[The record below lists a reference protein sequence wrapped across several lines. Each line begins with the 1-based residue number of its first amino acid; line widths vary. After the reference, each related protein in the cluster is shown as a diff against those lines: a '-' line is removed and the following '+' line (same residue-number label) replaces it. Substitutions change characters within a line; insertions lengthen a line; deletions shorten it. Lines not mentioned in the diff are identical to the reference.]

1 MKWIMLSESS
11 TSRNLALPWE
21 GQVDEQLEPDVSAVS
36 DGHTN
41 ALGSLKG
48 SHAPHDPG
56 KSQQSHQLGCELD
69 LKGFHLLGGK
79 GSTQKK

>member
-41 ALGSLKG
+41 TWGHSKEAMPHMTQG
-48 SHAPHDPG
+48 SHSNP
-56 KSQQSHQLGCELD
+56 
-69 LKGFHLLGGK
+69 
-79 GSTQKK
+79 TN